1 MTCSESRSIGIAE
14 QRMSIRG
21 QEQGGDSSST
31 SEGKGYGNGNCTN
44 SINGDSNE
52 YDIKGEWDSLREIGE
67 ACILAHEEWRVA
79 RDTAGNDETGD
90 AKSTIPDDREGERYL
105 KCLEK
110 MRQGT
115 VRVLLKIED
124 VCGASKMMT
133 VEQAKAV
140 SSVLNAWLYFDHIKV
155 G

>member
-1 MTCSESRSIGIAE
+1 
-14 QRMSIRG
+14 MSIRG
-21 QEQGGDSSST
+21 QQQVGDSSST
-31 SEGKGYGNGNCTN
+31 SEGKDYGNGNCTN
-44 SINGDSNE
+44 SINGGSNKC
-52 YDIKGEWDSLREIGE
+52 DIKEEWDSLREIGE

-79 RDTAGNDETGD
+79 RDTTGNYETGG
-90 AKSTIPDDREGERYL
+90 AKSTIPGDREGQRYL

-115 VRVLLKIED
+115 VRVLSMIEEM
-124 VCGASKMMT
+124 CGASKMIT
-133 VEQAKAV
+133 VEQANIL

>member
-1 MTCSESRSIGIAE
+1 MSRPL
-14 QRMSIRG
+14 G
-21 QEQGGDSSST
+21 QQHGEDSSST
-31 SEGKGYGNGNCTN
+31 SEGKSNTNGNCTN
-44 SINGDSNE
+44 NINGNSNE
-52 YDIKGEWDSLREIGE
+52 HDIKGELDLLREIGE

-79 RDTAGNDETGD
+79 RDTAGNDEAGSEN
-90 AKSTIPDDREGERYL
+90 STTPDNRQGKRYL

-115 VRVLLKIED
+115 MQALSKIECA
-124 VCGASKMMT
+124 CGASKMLT
-133 VEQAKAV
+133 VEQTKAA